1 MKKLPLLLAVLL
13 GLLAFWTGCANQ
25 GSGPDG
31 GPYDETPPH
40 IVSMSAPEKVGRNK
54 KVKFSL
60 TFNELI
66 KVDNPSEKIIV
77 SPPQIE
83 QPEIKVSG
91 RKITVELLDSMI
103 PNTTYTVDFSD
114 AITDN
119 NEGNPL
125 GQYTYIFS
133 TGATTDTMQMSGHIL
148 NAEDL
153 EPVKGIL
160 AGLHFDAS
168 DTAFTRKP
176 FDRVARTDADGY
188 FSIKGV
194 NAKRNYRIYALQDAD
209 GDFRYTQP
217 TELIGW
223 LNTPLTASSRPD
235 VRYDTAWVDSTRYD
249 SIRTIHFTH
258 FLPDDIVV
266 RAFKVDYRPRH
277 FLKYTRDVPE
287 WFTLFFTGP
296 SRQRP
301 QLRGLNFDAAR
312 SLFPIANRDNDT
324 LTYWLTDTT
333 LLHLDTLRLA
343 CTYDDWD
350 DSLKVARS
358 KTDTLEIT
366 PKTTFAKRLVAKQKE
381 LAKWE
386 KQRERRHKRG
396 DFTDETPPREYL
408 EPKISSGSPL
418 TPDRNVTITFPE
430 PLAQL
435 RAAGVHLRL
444 KEDTLWHDAPFALD
458 SVPGNPLAATLRAE
472 WRPAQHYKFVIDSAA
487 VRSIYGLV
495 NKRTER
501 NFEIAKLED
510 FGTVFVTLH
519 HADTSAVVQLLNAS
533 GNVEKEVHIREGR
546 AEFYYVRP
554 GNYYLRCYLD
564 RNNDGRWTTGDWIT
578 HTEPEPVYYS
588 PKEIEVKA
596 NWDLNEDWDVT
607 ALPLDK
613 QKPAKLIKQKGSKS
627 VVNMHQRNLERLRK
641 RGE

>member
-1 MKKLPLLLAVLL
+1 
-13 GLLAFWTGCANQ
+13 
-25 GSGPDG
+25 
-31 GPYDETPPH
+31 
-40 IVSMSAPEKVGRNK
+40 
-54 KVKFSL
+54 
-60 TFNELI
+60 
-66 KVDNPSEKIIV
+66 
-77 SPPQIE
+77 
-83 QPEIKVSG
+83 
-91 RKITVELLDSMI
+91 MI

-194 NAKRNYRIYALQDAD
+194 NAQRNYRIYALQDAD

-312 SLFPIANRDNDT
+312 SLFTIANRDNDT

-366 PKTTFAKRLVAKQKE
+366 PKTTFAKRLAAKQKE

-519 HADTSAVVQLLNAS
+519 HADTSAVVQLLNTS

>member
-1 MKKLPLLLAVLL
+1 M
-13 GLLAFWTGCANQ
+13 
-25 GSGPDG
+25 
-31 GPYDETPPH
+31 
-40 IVSMSAPEKVGRNK
+40 
-54 KVKFSL
+54 
-60 TFNELI
+60 
-66 KVDNPSEKIIV
+66 
-77 SPPQIE
+77 
-83 QPEIKVSG
+83 
-91 RKITVELLDSMI
+91 
-103 PNTTYTVDFSD
+103 
-114 AITDN
+114 
-119 NEGNPL
+119 
-125 GQYTYIFS
+125 
-133 TGATTDTMQMSGHIL
+133 
-148 NAEDL
+148 
-153 EPVKGIL
+153 
-160 AGLHFDAS
+160 
-168 DTAFTRKP
+168 
-176 FDRVARTDADGY
+176 
-188 FSIKGV
+188 
-194 NAKRNYRIYALQDAD
+194 
-209 GDFRYTQP
+209 
-217 TELIGW
+217 
-223 LNTPLTASSRPD
+223 
-235 VRYDTAWVDSTRYD
+235 
-249 SIRTIHFTH
+249 
-258 FLPDDIVV
+258 V

-301 QLRGLNFDAAR
+301 QLRGLNFDAVR
-312 SLFPIANRDNDT
+312 SLFTIANRDNDT

-366 PKTTFAKRLVAKQKE
+366 PKTTFAKRLAAKQKE

-519 HADTSAVVQLLNAS
+519 HADTSAVVQLLNTS
-533 GNVEKEVHIREGR
+533 GNVEKEVHMREGR

>member
-1 MKKLPLLLAVLL
+1 
-13 GLLAFWTGCANQ
+13 
-25 GSGPDG
+25 
-31 GPYDETPPH
+31 
-40 IVSMSAPEKVGRNK
+40 
-54 KVKFSL
+54 
-60 TFNELI
+60 
-66 KVDNPSEKIIV
+66 
-77 SPPQIE
+77 
-83 QPEIKVSG
+83 
-91 RKITVELLDSMI
+91 MI

-194 NAKRNYRIYALQDAD
+194 NAQRNYRIYALQDAD

-312 SLFPIANRDNDT
+312 SLFTIANRDNDT

-366 PKTTFAKRLVAKQKE
+366 PKTTFAKRLAAKQKE

-519 HADTSAVVQLLNAS
+519 HADTSAVVQLLNTS
-533 GNVEKEVHIREGR
+533 GNVEKEVHMREGR

>member
-1 MKKLPLLLAVLL
+1 
-13 GLLAFWTGCANQ
+13 
-25 GSGPDG
+25 
-31 GPYDETPPH
+31 
-40 IVSMSAPEKVGRNK
+40 
-54 KVKFSL
+54 
-60 TFNELI
+60 
-66 KVDNPSEKIIV
+66 
-77 SPPQIE
+77 
-83 QPEIKVSG
+83 
-91 RKITVELLDSMI
+91 MI

-133 TGATTDTMQMSGHIL
+133 TGVTTDTMQMSGHIL

-160 AGLHFDAS
+160 AGLHFHAS
-168 DTAFTRKP
+168 ETAFTRKP

-194 NAKRNYRIYALQDAD
+194 NAQRNYHIYALQDAD

-366 PKTTFAKRLVAKQKE
+366 PKTTFAKRLAAKQKE

-519 HADTSAVVQLLNAS
+519 HADTSAVVQLLNTS

>member
-1 MKKLPLLLAVLL
+1 LKKLPLLLAVLL

-31 GPYDETPPH
+31 GPHDETPPH
-40 IVSMSAPEKVGRNK
+40 IARPSAPEKVGRNK

-133 TGATTDTMQMSGHIL
+133 TGVTTDTMQMSGHIL

-194 NAKRNYRIYALQDAD
+194 NAQRNYRIYALQDAD

-301 QLRGLNFDAAR
+301 QLRGLNFNAAR

-366 PKTTFAKRLVAKQKE
+366 PKTTFAKRLAAKQKE

-495 NKRTER
+495 NKRIER

>member
-1 MKKLPLLLAVLL
+1 
-13 GLLAFWTGCANQ
+13 
-25 GSGPDG
+25 
-31 GPYDETPPH
+31 
-40 IVSMSAPEKVGRNK
+40 MSAPEKVGRNK

-194 NAKRNYRIYALQDAD
+194 NAQRNYRIYALQDAD

-312 SLFPIANRDNDT
+312 SLFTIANRDNDT

-366 PKTTFAKRLVAKQKE
+366 PKTTFAKRLAAKQKE

>member
-1 MKKLPLLLAVLL
+1 
-13 GLLAFWTGCANQ
+13 
-25 GSGPDG
+25 
-31 GPYDETPPH
+31 
-40 IVSMSAPEKVGRNK
+40 MSAPEKVGRNK

-83 QPEIKVSG
+83 QPEIKVAG

-168 DTAFTRKP
+168 DTAFTRNP

-194 NAKRNYRIYALQDAD
+194 NAQRNYRIYALQDAD

-312 SLFPIANRDNDT
+312 SLFTIANRDNDT

-366 PKTTFAKRLVAKQKE
+366 PKTTFAKRLAAKQKE

-519 HADTSAVVQLLNAS
+519 HADTSAVVQLLNTS

>member
-1 MKKLPLLLAVLL
+1 M
-13 GLLAFWTGCANQ
+13 
-25 GSGPDG
+25 
-31 GPYDETPPH
+31 
-40 IVSMSAPEKVGRNK
+40 
-54 KVKFSL
+54 KFSL

-119 NEGNPL
+119 NEGNLL

-133 TGATTDTMQMSGHIL
+133 TGVTTDTMQMSGHIL

-194 NAKRNYRIYALQDAD
+194 NAQRNYRIYALQDAD

-366 PKTTFAKRLVAKQKE
+366 PKTTFAKRLAAKQKE

-564 RNNDGRWTTGDWIT
+564 RNNDGRWTTGDWTT

>member
-1 MKKLPLLLAVLL
+1 M
-13 GLLAFWTGCANQ
+13 
-25 GSGPDG
+25 
-31 GPYDETPPH
+31 
-40 IVSMSAPEKVGRNK
+40 
-54 KVKFSL
+54 
-60 TFNELI
+60 
-66 KVDNPSEKIIV
+66 DNPSEKIIV

-194 NAKRNYRIYALQDAD
+194 NAQRNYRIYALQDAD

-324 LTYWLTDTT
+324 ITYWLTDTT

-366 PKTTFAKRLVAKQKE
+366 PKTTFAKRLAAKQKE

-519 HADTSAVVQLLNAS
+519 HADTSAVVQLLNTS

-564 RNNDGRWTTGDWIT
+564 SNNDGRWTTGDWIT